1 MADDRSRG
9 VHLTDKQLVFVF
21 MSATVAA
28 VVVFLCG
35 VLVGRGVQAA
45 RGPLSD
51 ATMLSPPQV
60 VSDGGP
66 VESPIADAPARSGA
80 GSPTQG
86 RGKYTYPELLGKTPP
101 PEQLTVPAPAP
112 EPGPPAH
119 EASAPP
125 VVPDDAAG
133 TPETNTP
140 IGDYTVQIA
149 AVKKRSEADAIV
161 KQLKAKGYDAYV
173 FVPDSRD
180 RVGGFR
186 VRVGTFKEKQQ
197 ADVLAQR
204 ILREEKRYKPWVT
217 R

>member
-45 RGPLSD
+45 RGPLND
-51 ATMLSPPQV
+51 AAMMSPSQV
-60 VSDGGP
+60 VSDAGP
-66 VESPIADAPARSGA
+66 VESPVADAPARSGA
-80 GSPTQG
+80 GSPA
-86 RGKYTYPELLGKTPP
+86 RRAADYTYPELLGKTPP
-101 PEQLTVPAPAP
+101 SEQLTVPAPAP
-112 EPGPPAH
+112 EPGLPAREAAVPPG
-119 EASAPP
+119 
-125 VVPDDAAG
+125 VPEDAAG

-140 IGDYTVQIA
+140 SGDYTVQIA
-149 AVKKRSEADAIV
+149 AVKKRPEADAIV

-173 FVPDSRD
+173 FVPEGGD
-180 RVGGFR
+180 RLGVFR
-186 VRVGTFKEKQQ
+186 VRVGAFKDKQQ

-204 ILREEKRYKPWVT
+204 IKREEKRYKPWVT